1 METGRNAPA
10 EVGHTG
16 QGGEKSDSNPLA
28 ELAGTGQCGAGI
40 GKSRM
45 ASGGTTKKEKTNG
58 IQRNTKKEKPDSIRR
73 KRHGK
78 KRASGGG
85 AHRTRRGKSDSNPLA
100 ELAGTGQRGAGIGK
114 SRMASGGIR
123 RRKSRIQSGGMDTG
137 RHGEKPDD
145 IRRKRQER

>member
-1 METGRNAPA
+1 MQRILYYIFIYNILFAGALGMRKAPEVTKKTPA
-10 EVGHTG
+10 EVAHTG
-16 QGGEKSDSNPLA
+16 QGGA
-28 ELAGTGQCGAGI
+28 
-40 GKSRM
+40 
-45 ASGGTTKKEKTNG
+45 
-58 IQRNTKKEKPDSIRR
+58 
-73 KRHGK
+73 
-78 KRASGGG
+78 
-85 AHRTRRGKSDSNPLA
+85 KSDSNPLA